1 MPLQLGAHQIRSL
14 SWPRKSFPFQS
25 LAFPFLRHSTQSLSG
40 AVPSVHGLS
49 AADLCIAKL
58 FPLRGCSF
66 PKRGVTILFLCVSQ
80 LSISYPELFVAK
92 HFPCAAK
99 PLYSDA
105 VLLSAYPV
113 QGSSCAGLFCSFP
126 KRFGAKRGHANP
138 VHCTT
143 KQFLF
148 GGKHRFSN
156 AVRFQSL
163 QILRDARR
171 AVPVHFF
178 SFSTQGISGANRFLS
193 APERCGDPR
202 CTAAA
207 APCCSSPVHGQGRG
221 CTSM

>member
-25 LAFPFLRHSTQSLSG
+25 LAFPFPAPFNAEPFRRGSVG
-40 AVPSVHGLS
+40 AWPT

-171 AVPVHFF
+171 GSSCALLFLFYAGHFRCESLPICSRAV
-178 SFSTQGISGANRFLS
+178 R
-193 APERCGDPR
+193 
-202 CTAAA
+202 
-207 APCCSSPVHGQGRG
+207 
-221 CTSM
+221 